1 MAPGEWKRRVATYTV
16 KQSDLDAGSIPNTA
30 SLGST
35 GPGGAALPTLTS
47 SFVVGEPVEP
57 PCATAEQ
64 RMREHVAGLAK
75 PVGSLGR
82 LEDLAVWI
90 GACQDACVRPRP
102 LDVVPGEPPV
112 EVGGE
117 AECGEGIGWAVHE
130 APAPQA
136 GGLVSHDPPPGVSRS
151 RRGGPAW
158 RGGSHRR
165 PSA

>member
-1 MAPGEWKRRVATYTV
+1 VDVLVRWDRGE
-16 KQSDLDAGSIPNTA
+16 LAG
-30 SLGST
+30 GH
-35 GPGGAALPTLTS
+35 
-47 SFVVGEPVEP
+47 VGVEPVQS
-57 PCATAEQ
+57 A
-64 RMREHVAGLAK
+64 EHV
-75 PVGSLGR
+75 
-82 LEDLAVWI
+82 LELDLVEQT